1 MWEFRPIGKYYEL
14 LVDGDS
20 IYLCRKQDTII
31 QAVLEDLCKRHN
43 TEMAKYENL
52 DVEITSCDEAYLNGL
67 EDGKEE
73 AAQERYNAGYDEG
86 YQLGKADG
94 YGEGY
99 RRGLADALGKDE
111 KKKKNGEH
119 GRNNNLSNVPHKF
132 ILSSCFHYN
141 SKRLVARILDLFSL
155 CSVSCLSSRDSICI
169 TNAA

>member
-14 LVDGDS
+14 LVDCDS

-43 TEMAKYENL
+43 AEMDKYENL

-73 AAQERYNAGYDEG
+73 AAQERYDAGY
-86 YQLGKADG
+86 QMGKADG
-94 YGEGY
+94 YMEGY

-111 KKKKNGEH
+111 I
-119 GRNNNLSNVPHKF
+119 S
-132 ILSSCFHYN
+132 
-141 SKRLVARILDLFSL
+141 
-155 CSVSCLSSRDSICI
+155 
-169 TNAA
+169 